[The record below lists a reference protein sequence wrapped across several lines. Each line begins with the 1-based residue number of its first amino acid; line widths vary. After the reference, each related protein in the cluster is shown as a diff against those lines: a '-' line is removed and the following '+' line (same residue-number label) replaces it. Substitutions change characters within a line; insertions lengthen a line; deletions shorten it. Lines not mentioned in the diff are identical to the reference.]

1 MGEGRLRVR
10 VTLTLIACE
19 QQPTV
24 VVEMYAAVI
33 GQVTDRAQL
42 EAHAVFGCGLG
53 LGLRSGIGFG
63 QASP

>member
-1 MGEGRLRVR
+1 MN
-10 VTLTLIACE
+10 LTLIACE

-33 GQVTDRAQL
+33 GQVTDRAQRK
-42 EAHAVFGCGLG
+42 ANAVFGFGFG
-53 LGLRSGIGFG
+53 LGLRSGLGFG